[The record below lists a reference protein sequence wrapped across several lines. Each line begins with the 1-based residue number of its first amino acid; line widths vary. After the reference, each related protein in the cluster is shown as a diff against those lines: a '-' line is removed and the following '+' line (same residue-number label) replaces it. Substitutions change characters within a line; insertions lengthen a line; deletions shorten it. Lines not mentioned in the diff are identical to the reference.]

1 MEYDITK
8 LKTSWTKYDIV
19 QTLDLLFD
27 KETLISYI
35 EAAKAG
41 SPKINTPILKAF
53 LGVENLDVEA
63 LPFYW
68 FEILKYPKEKKLF
81 GLFSL
86 ILTHHEII
94 DIFKKSSLSNMMGSF
109 IFERTT
115 KQNTNIRSCLVESE
129 AAKPIFRREK
139 EVLYDFSLI
148 FNNKYIGSLFKSL
161 LVDRLAKITEEHI
174 DENNY
179 YQLVEEL
186 ELYKCFGC
194 NNDYFRNW
202 LEQELIVLNKKNE
215 NFPHIKEVKIN
226 NFYSIEEEI
235 NLDFEASNEIY
246 FVGENGD
253 GKSLI
258 LMAMYL
264 AFNKNYI
271 FDHTDQEKTGKIR
284 DIDKD
289 NPEICLFGKDTE
301 ENSEY
306 LNNFFTYGTHR
317 GRFSAE
323 NYEQYGFMS
332 LFDSNQ
338 TLISP
343 EQWIKDQVLLNGY
356 NSGVSIE
363 LIKQTLFELLDKT
376 VNIELKGAELLFEEK
391 NKKELK
397 FDQLSE
403 GFKSITI
410 FVVDL
415 LFRLQ
420 KISGDNSDVFQTS
433 AIVVIDEIDLHLHPK
448 WKQTIVSKLRSTFK
462 NIQFIFTTHSPTII
476 QGASDDAIIFRVF
489 RDEDGITRVT
499 DKYYRKDL
507 NHMMLNTL
515 VTSSLFSLESAR
527 LDENNDNA
535 DTSNDYLLS
544 KIHQQVRE
552 RLENQKKDG
561 KKKFISNE
569 DIDRLISDV
578 LEEFENDQ
586 S

>member
-19 QTLDLLFD
+19 QTLDVLFD
-27 KETLISYI
+27 EETLLSYI
-35 EAAKAG
+35 QSAFC
-41 SPKINTPILKAF
+41 SVPRINPPILRAF
-53 LGVENLDVEA
+53 LGVDTFSIDTV
-63 LPFYW
+63 PSYW
-68 FEILKYPKEKKLF
+68 LNILKYPKEKKLF

-86 ILTHHEII
+86 ILTHHEVI
-94 DIFKKSSLSNMMGSF
+94 DIFKLSSSQDMAGTLILPSTAKMY
-109 IFERTT
+109 
-115 KQNTNIRSCLVESE
+115 TNIRSCLVEAE
-129 AAKPIFRREK
+129 AAKPIYRRER
-139 EVLYDFSLI
+139 EVPYDFSIIL
-148 FNNKYIGSLFKSL
+148 NNTHVGSLFKSL
-161 LVDRLAKITEEHI
+161 LIDRLAKITEESI

-194 NNDYFRNW
+194 NSSDFRRW
-202 LEQELIVLNKKNE
+202 LEQELVVSNKENE
-215 NFPHIKEVKIN
+215 NFSHIKEVTIN
-226 NFYSIEEEI
+226 NFYSIEEIE
-235 NLDFEASNEIY
+235 LDFESSNEIY

-264 AFNKNYI
+264 AFNQKYI

-284 DIDKD
+284 DIIKD
-289 NPEICLFGKDTE
+289 NPHLLLSGQDSNNK
-301 ENSEY
+301 
-306 LNNFFTYGTHR
+306 LLPLHNFFTYGTHR
-317 GRFSAE
+317 GRFSSE
-323 NYEQYGFMS
+323 DYEQYGFMS

-343 EQWIKDQVLLNGY
+343 EQWIKDQALLNV
-356 NSGVSIE
+356 NNTGVSID
-363 LIKQTLFELLDKT
+363 LIKKTLFELLDKT
-376 VNIELKGAELLFEEK
+376 VNIELKGTELFFEEK
-391 NKKELK
+391 SKKELK

-410 FVVDL
+410 FVIDL

-420 KISGDNSDVFQTS
+420 KISGDNSDIFQTS
-433 AIVVIDEIDLHLHPK
+433 AIVVVDEIDLHLHPK

-476 QGASDDAIIFRVF
+476 QGASNDAIIFRVF
-489 RDEDGITRVT
+489 RNEDGITRVT

-507 NHMMLNTL
+507 NNMMLNTL
-515 VTSSLFSLESAR
+515 VTSSLFDLESAR
-527 LDENNDNA
+527 LDEDNDNA
-535 DTSNDYLLS
+535 DTSDDYLLS

-552 RLENQKKDG
+552 RLENQKREG
-561 KKKFISNE
+561 KKKFISKE
-569 DIDRLISDV
+569 DVDRLIKEV
-578 LEEFENDQ
+578 LDEFENDQ

>member
-27 KETLISYI
+27 EETLLSYI
-35 EAAKAG
+35 QSASASSA
-41 SPKINTPILKAF
+41 SINPPILRAF
-53 LGVENLDVEA
+53 LGVDVLNIDT

-68 FEILKYPKEKKLF
+68 LEILKYPKEKKLF

-86 ILTHHEII
+86 ILTHHEVI
-94 DIFKKSSLSNMMGSF
+94 DIFKSSSSQDMVGTF
-109 IFERTT
+109 ILPSTA
-115 KQNTNIRSCLVESE
+115 KMYTNIRSCLVEAE
-129 AAKPIFRREK
+129 AAKPIYRRK
-139 EVLYDFSLI
+139 REVPYDFSPIL
-148 FNNKYIGSLFKSL
+148 NNKHVGSLFKSL
-161 LVDRLAKITEEHI
+161 LIDRLAKVAEESI
-174 DENNY
+174 DANNY

-186 ELYKCFGC
+186 ELYKCFSC
-194 NNDYFRNW
+194 NSSDFRSW
-202 LEQELIVLNKKNE
+202 LEQELLVFNKENE
-215 NFPHIKEVKIN
+215 DFPHIKEVKIN

-235 NLDFEASNEIY
+235 ELDFEDSNEIY

-258 LMAMYL
+258 LMAIYL
-264 AFNKNYI
+264 AFNRNYI

-289 NPEICLFGKDTE
+289 NPEIVLFSKDTKG
-301 ENSEY
+301 NSEY

-323 NYEQYGFMS
+323 DYEQYGFMS
-332 LFDSNQ
+332 LFDPNQ

-343 EQWIKDQVLLNGY
+343 EQWIKDQALLNV
-356 NSGVSIE
+356 NNAGVGIN
-363 LIKQTLFELLDKT
+363 LIKETLFEILDKT
-376 VNIELKGAELLFEEK
+376 VNIELKGTELFFEEK

-420 KISGDNSDVFQTS
+420 KISGDNSDIFKTS
-433 AIVVIDEIDLHLHPK
+433 AIVVVDEIDLHLHPK
-448 WKQTIVSKLRSTFK
+448 WKQTIVSKLRSTFT

-489 RDEDGITRVT
+489 RNDDGITRVT

-515 VTSSLFSLESAR
+515 VTSSLFDLESAR
-527 LDENNDNA
+527 LDEDNDNA
-535 DTSNDYLLS
+535 DTSDDYLLS
-544 KIHQQVRE
+544 KIHQQVRY
-552 RLENQKKDG
+552 RLENQKKQG
-561 KKKFISNE
+561 EKKFISSE
-569 DIDRLISDV
+569 DVNRLIQEV
-578 LEEFENDQ
+578 LDEFEND
-586 S
+586 

>member
-27 KETLISYI
+27 KDTLISYI

-41 SPKINTPILKAF
+41 APKINTPILKAF

-86 ILTHHEII
+86 ILTHHEVI
-94 DIFKKSSLSNMMGSF
+94 DVFKKSSSSNMIGSF

-139 EVLYDFSLI
+139 EVPYDFSTIIL
-148 FNNKYIGSLFKSL
+148 NKKVGALFKEL
-161 LVDRLAKITEEHI
+161 LIDRLKVISLTTEVNE
-174 DENNY
+174 ENY
-179 YQLVEEL
+179 YDLVEKL
-186 ELYKCFGC
+186 ELYKCFC
-194 NNDYFRNW
+194 CDNDVFRNW
-202 LEQELIVLNKKNE
+202 LEESSFSINNKNV
-215 NFPHIKEVKIN
+215 NFPHLKEVTIN
-226 NFYSIEEEI
+226 QFYSIEEEI
-235 NLDFEASNEIY
+235 ELDFEESKEIY

-264 AFNKNYI
+264 AFNEKYI
-271 FDHTDQEKTGKIR
+271 FNETDQKKTGRIR
-284 DIDKD
+284 DIIKD
-289 NPEICLFGKDTE
+289 NPKLKLFGKDTNG
-301 ENSEY
+301 NSEH
-306 LNNFFTYGTHR
+306 LINFFTYGTHR

-332 LFDSNQ
+332 LFDSNE

-343 EQWIKDQVLLNGY
+343 EQWIKDQALLNI
-356 NSGVSIE
+356 NNAGVSIE

-376 VNIELKGAELLFEEK
+376 VNIELKETELLFEEK

-420 KISGDNSDVFQTS
+420 KISGDNSDIFQTS
-433 AIVVIDEIDLHLHPK
+433 AIVVVDEIDLHLHPK

-489 RDEDGITRVT
+489 RNEDGITRIT

-515 VTSSLFSLESAR
+515 VTSSLFDLESAR

-535 DTSNDYLLS
+535 DTSDNFLMSKIYERVCVELEESKKNREFMSDEEIGALIDNVLS
-544 KIHQQVRE
+544 KY
-552 RLENQKKDG
+552 
-561 KKKFISNE
+561 
-569 DIDRLISDV
+569 
-578 LEEFENDQ
+578 
-586 S
+586 

>member
-27 KETLISYI
+27 EETLLSYI
-35 EAAKAG
+35 QSASASSA
-41 SPKINTPILKAF
+41 SINPPILRAF
-53 LGVENLDVEA
+53 LGVDVLSIDT

-68 FEILKYPKEKKLF
+68 LEILKYPKEKKLF

-86 ILTHHEII
+86 ILTHHEVI
-94 DIFKKSSLSNMMGSF
+94 DIFKSSSSQDMVGTF
-109 IFERTT
+109 ILPSTA
-115 KQNTNIRSCLVESE
+115 KMYTNIRSCLVEAE
-129 AAKPIFRREK
+129 AAKPIYRRER
-139 EVLYDFSLI
+139 EVPYDFSLI
-148 FNNKYIGSLFKSL
+148 LNNKHVGSLFKSL
-161 LVDRLAKITEEHI
+161 LIDRLAKVAEESI
-174 DENNY
+174 DANNY

-186 ELYKCFGC
+186 EIYKCFSC
-194 NNDYFRNW
+194 NSSDFRSW
-202 LEQELIVLNKKNE
+202 LEQELLVFNKENE
-215 NFPHIKEVKIN
+215 DFSHIKEVKIN

-235 NLDFEASNEIY
+235 ELDFEDSNEIY

-289 NPEICLFGKDTE
+289 NPEIVLFSKDTKG
-301 ENSEY
+301 NSEY

-323 NYEQYGFMS
+323 DYEQYGFMS
-332 LFDSNQ
+332 LFDPNQ

-343 EQWIKDQVLLNGY
+343 EQWIKDQALLNV
-356 NSGVSIE
+356 NNAGVGIN
-363 LIKQTLFELLDKT
+363 LIKETLFEILDKT
-376 VNIELKGAELLFEEK
+376 VNIELKGTELFFEEK

-420 KISGDNSDVFQTS
+420 KISGDNSDIFKTS
-433 AIVVIDEIDLHLHPK
+433 AIVVVDEIDLHLHPK
-448 WKQTIVSKLRSTFK
+448 WKQTIVSKLRSTFT

-489 RDEDGITRVT
+489 RNDDGITRVT

-515 VTSSLFSLESAR
+515 VTSSLFDLESAR
-527 LDENNDNA
+527 LDEDNDNA
-535 DTSNDYLLS
+535 DTSENFLMS
-544 KIHQQVRE
+544 KIHERVCIELRE
-552 RLENQKKDG
+552 SKKERE
-561 KKKFISNE
+561 FISDE
-569 DIDRLISDV
+569 EIDALIDNV
-578 LEEFENDQ
+578 LSKYPND
-586 S
+586 

>member
-1 MEYDITK
+1 MRYDITR

-27 KETLISYI
+27 KDTLISYI

-41 SPKINTPILKAF
+41 TPKINTPILKAF
-53 LGVENLDVEA
+53 LGVENLDIEA

-86 ILTHHEII
+86 ILTHHEVI
-94 DIFKKSSLSNMMGSF
+94 DVFKKSSSLNMMGNFS
-109 IFERTT
+109 FERTT

-139 EVLYDFSLI
+139 EVPYDFSTILL
-148 FNNKYIGSLFKSL
+148 NKKVGALFKEL
-161 LVDRLAKITEEHI
+161 LMDRLNIISLTTEVTE
-174 DENNY
+174 DNY
-179 YQLVEEL
+179 YNLVEEL
-186 ELYKCFGC
+186 ELYKCFC
-194 NNDYFRNW
+194 CDNEVFRNW
-202 LEQELIVLNKKNE
+202 LEESSFSINNKNV
-215 NFPHIKEVKIN
+215 NFPHLKEVKIN
-226 NFYSIEEEI
+226 QFYSIEEEI
-235 NLDFEASNEIY
+235 ELDFEESKEIY

-264 AFNKNYI
+264 TFNKDYI

-284 DIDKD
+284 DIIND
-289 NPEICLFGKDTE
+289 NQKLILSGKDTNG
-301 ENSEY
+301 NSKH
-306 LNNFFTYGTHR
+306 LINFFTYGTHR

-332 LFDSNQ
+332 LFDSNE

-343 EQWIKDQVLLNGY
+343 EQWIKDQALLNM
-356 NSGVSIE
+356 NNAGVSIE
-363 LIKQTLFELLDKT
+363 FIKQTLFELLDKT
-376 VNIELKGAELLFEEK
+376 VNIELKETELFFEEK
-391 NKKELK
+391 NKKGLK

-420 KISGDNSDVFQTS
+420 KISGDNSDIFQTS
-433 AIVVIDEIDLHLHPK
+433 AIVVVDEIDLHLHPK
-448 WKQTIVSKLRSTFK
+448 WKQTIVSKLRSIFK

-489 RDEDGITRVT
+489 RNDDGVTRIT

-507 NHMMLNTL
+507 NNMMLNTL
-515 VTSSLFSLESAR
+515 VTSSLFDLESAR
-527 LDENNDNA
+527 LDQDNNNA
-535 DTSNDYLLS
+535 DTSENFLMSKIYERVCLELEESKKDRKFMSDDEIDFLIDNVLS
-544 KIHQQVRE
+544 KYQ
-552 RLENQKKDG
+552 
-561 KKKFISNE
+561 
-569 DIDRLISDV
+569 
-578 LEEFENDQ
+578 NDE

>member
-27 KETLISYI
+27 KDTLISYI

-53 LGVENLDVEA
+53 LGVENLDIEA

-68 FEILKYPKEKKLF
+68 FEILKYPKEKKIF

-86 ILTHHEII
+86 ILTHHEVI
-94 DIFKKSSLSNMMGSF
+94 DVFKKSSFSNMMGRF
-109 IFERTT
+109 VIERTT

-129 AAKPIFRREK
+129 AANPIFRREK
-139 EVLYDFSLI
+139 EVPYDFSNILL
-148 FNNKYIGSLFKSL
+148 NKKVGALFKGL
-161 LVDRLAKITEEHI
+161 LIDRLNLISLTTEVNE
-174 DENNY
+174 ENY
-179 YQLVEEL
+179 YDLVEEL
-186 ELYKCFGC
+186 ELYKCFCCDNGE
-194 NNDYFRNW
+194 FRNW
-202 LEQELIVLNKKNE
+202 LEELSFSINNKNV
-215 NFPHIKEVKIN
+215 NFPHLKEVKIN
-226 NFYSIEEEI
+226 QFYSIEEEI
-235 NLDFEASNEIY
+235 ELDFEESKEIY

-264 AFNKNYI
+264 AFNEKYI
-271 FDHTDQEKTGKIR
+271 LKYTDQEKTGKIR
-284 DIDKD
+284 DIIKD
-289 NPEICLFGKDTE
+289 NPKLKLSGKDTNG
-301 ENSEY
+301 NSEY
-306 LNNFFTYGTHR
+306 LINFFTYGTHR

-343 EQWIKDQVLLNGY
+343 EQWIKDQILLNGY

-420 KISGDNSDVFQTS
+420 KISGDNSDIFKTS
-433 AIVVIDEIDLHLHPK
+433 AIVVVDEIDLHLHPK

-489 RDEDGITRVT
+489 RNEDGITRVT

-507 NHMMLNTL
+507 NNMMLNTL
-515 VTSSLFSLESAR
+515 VTSSLFDLKSAR
-527 LDENNDNA
+527 LDEDNDNA
-535 DTSNDYLLS
+535 DTSDDYLLS
-544 KIHQQVRE
+544 KIHQQVRD
-552 RLENQKKDG
+552 RLENQKQQG
-561 KKKFISNE
+561 EKKFISSE
-569 DIDRLISDV
+569 DVNRLIQEV
-578 LEEFENDQ
+578 LDEFEND
-586 S
+586 

>member
-27 KETLISYI
+27 EETLLSYI
-35 EAAKAG
+35 KSASASSA
-41 SPKINTPILKAF
+41 SINPPILRAF
-53 LGVENLDVEA
+53 LGVDVLSIDT

-68 FEILKYPKEKKLF
+68 LEILKYPKEKKLF

-86 ILTHHEII
+86 ILTHHEVI
-94 DIFKKSSLSNMMGSF
+94 DIFKSSSSQDMVGTF
-109 IFERTT
+109 ILPSTA
-115 KQNTNIRSCLVESE
+115 KMYTNIRSCLVEAE
-129 AAKPIFRREK
+129 AAKPIYRRER
-139 EVLYDFSLI
+139 EVPYDFSLI
-148 FNNKYIGSLFKSL
+148 LNNKRVGSLFKSL
-161 LVDRLAKITEEHI
+161 LIDRLAKVTEESI

-194 NNDYFRNW
+194 NSSDFKSW
-202 LEQELIVLNKKNE
+202 LEQELVIFNKENE
-215 NFPHIKEVKIN
+215 DFSHIKEVKIN
-226 NFYSIEEEI
+226 KFYSIEEEI
-235 NLDFEASNEIY
+235 ELDFEDSNEIY

-289 NPEICLFGKDTE
+289 NPEITLFGKDTKG
-301 ENSEY
+301 NSEY

-323 NYEQYGFMS
+323 EYEQYGFMS

-343 EQWIKDQVLLNGY
+343 EQWIKDQALLKVN
-356 NSGVSIE
+356 NAGVSIE
-363 LIKQTLFELLDKT
+363 LIKKTLFELLDRT
-376 VNIELKGAELLFEEK
+376 VNIELKGTELFFEEK

-420 KISGDNSDVFQTS
+420 KISGDNNNIFKTS
-433 AIVVIDEIDLHLHPK
+433 AIVVVDEIDLHLHPK
-448 WKQTIVSKLRSTFK
+448 WKQTIVSKFRSTFE

-476 QGASDDAIIFRVF
+476 QGASEDAIIFKVF
-489 RDEDGITRVT
+489 RNEDGITRVT

-507 NHMMLNTL
+507 NNMMLNTL
-515 VTSSLFSLESAR
+515 VTSSLFDLESAR

-535 DTSNDYLLS
+535 DTSDNFLIS
-544 KIHQQVRE
+544 KIHERVCIELRE
-552 RLENQKKDG
+552 SKKDRE
-561 KKKFISNE
+561 FISDE
-569 DIDRLISDV
+569 EIDALIDNV
-578 LEEFENDQ
+578 LSRYPND
-586 S
+586 